1 MPERSHFPVFRH
13 LAEPL
18 DSGVF
23 EGWVGVEAG
32 GLGGFGWESARY
44 GAGDQRCPILLQ
56 ALDEQAL
63 LRYQRVDAFGLV
75 VEEGCDVALLVE
87 GWEEYGGSL

>member
-1 MPERSHFPVFRH
+1 MLRH

-32 GLGGFGWESARY
+32 GLGGFGWEAARH
-44 GAGDQRCPILLQ
+44 GAGDQRRPILLQ
-56 ALDEQAL
+56 ALDEQPL
-63 LRYQRVDAFGLV
+63 LGYQRVDALGLV
-75 VEEGCDVALLVE
+75 VEEGGDVALLVE
-87 GWEEYGGSL
+87 GWEGA